1 MGYVWVNTI
10 NLYYYQMSS
19 KDLYKNVYKIQK
31 SKVSDTII
39 NAALFLRVL

>member
-10 NLYYYQMSS
+10 YQMSS

-39 NAALFLRVL
+39 NAASFLRVL